1 MMAVPN
7 IDARIRGR
15 GVLEERLSE
24 IMVKTWT
31 DEIPTIFDV
40 LKELREIKRT
50 HAGTDHVLQQG

>member
-1 MMAVPN
+1 MM
-7 IDARIRGR
+7 DARIRGR

-50 HAGTDHVLQQG
+50 NAGTDHVLQQG